1 MPDGIVLVGM
11 PASGKSSVGRILA
24 QRLGRPFVD
33 TDELVAQR
41 LGMPVPAYLERHG
54 EPAFRAAEADAVA
67 AACSVDGAVIAA
79 GGGAV
84 EVVE

>member
-11 PASGKSSVGRILA
+11 PASGKSSVGRIMA
-24 QRLGRPFVD
+24 GRLDRPFVD

-54 EPAFRAAEADAVA
+54 EPAFRAVEADAVA
-67 AACSVDGAVIAA
+67 AACRIDGA
-79 GGGAV
+79 
-84 EVVE
+84 